1 LGDKCLRALWLSLEN
16 REASMKIEYTGQAIT
31 GANQAQNLSKRPLG
45 IIASTKLYQLH
56 YKLGN
61 LEWAYAVI
69 HPIVGLSMLIKYR
82 LGMDETL
89 FVRCNYKEGEKK
101 GDAYNK
107 TKDAY
112 NKTKKKQT

>member
-31 GANQAQNLSKRPLG
+31 GANQAQNLIKSPLAT
-45 IIASTKLYQLH
+45 IASTKFYQLH
-56 YKLGN
+56 CKLGN
-61 LEWAYAVI
+61 LKWACAVI
-69 HPIVGLSMLIKYR
+69 HPIVGPSMLIKYR

-89 FVRCNYKEGEKK
+89 FVRCKYKAKEKK
-101 GDAYNK
+101 GN
-107 TKDAY
+107 TY